1 MKTIFTTGDGPVQL
15 TEEQIQRRI
24 RELGAAIT
32 RDYQGKTPHL
42 ICVLNGAFI
51 FMADLVRA
59 IDLPLTMDFL
69 ALSSYGNAMRS
80 SGEVELIK
88 DLRLPISDKDVI
100 VVEDIVD
107 TGLTLSYLLD
117 YLEARRPAS
126 VRVAAL
132 LSKPSRRKVEVPIHY
147 LGFEIED
154 AYVYGYGL
162 DRAQFDRNLPFITSI
177 RPEEE

>member
-15 TEEQIQRRI
+15 TEEQIQKRI

-177 RPEEE
+177 QPEEE

>member
-1 MKTIFTTGDGPVQL
+1 MGPMLGPGNGPVQIP
-15 TEEQIQRRI
+15 EDAIRR
-24 RELGAAIT
+24 RVAELGAAIAQ
-32 RDYQGKTPHL
+32 DYQGRTPHL

-59 IDLPLTMDFL
+59 IPLPLTLDFI
-69 ALSSYGNAMRS
+69 AISSYGNAFKS
-80 SGEVELIK
+80 SGEVELLK
-88 DLRLPISDKDVI
+88 DLRLPIHGRDVI

-107 TGLTLSYLLD
+107 TGLTLAYLLD
-117 YLEARRPAS
+117 YLEARKPAS

-132 LSKPSRRKVEVPIHY
+132 LSKPQRRQVEVPIHY

>member
-1 MKTIFTTGDGPVQL
+1 MRRMFTTGNGPVQIP
-15 TEEQIQRRI
+15 EAAI
-24 RELGAAIT
+24 RARVKELGEAIA
-32 RDYQGKTPHL
+32 RDYQGRTPHM

-59 IDLPLTMDFL
+59 IPLPLTLDFISI
-69 ALSSYGNAMRS
+69 SSYGNAYKS

-88 DLRLPISDKDVI
+88 DLRLPIHGKDVI

-107 TGLTLSYLLD
+107 TGLTLSYLLE
-117 YLEARRPAS
+117 YLEARKPRS
-126 VRVAAL
+126 LRVAAL
-132 LSKPSRRKVEVPIHY
+132 LSKPSRRQVEVPIHY